1 MSWFWWLLGVFVLV
15 IWVAALVNIIQRRH
29 TMSGGKVAAWILVI
43 LIFPVLGALIYFLVN
58 GAASD
63 SRGSS
68 DAQTLG

>member
-1 MSWFWWLLGVFVLV
+1 MAWFWWLLALFVIV

-29 TMSGGKVAAWILVI
+29 TMSGGKVAAWIIVI
-43 LIFPVLGALIYFLVN
+43 LIFPVLGALIYFLIN